1 MISKNKILIVGGG
14 FAGSTIARIL
24 AEKHFDVYLIDK
36 RGHIG
41 GNAYDFLNK
50 NGERIHKY
58 GPHLLHGNPNSRAVK
73 FLSRFTS
80 WVKYEHKVRA
90 LLDSNKTTPL
100 PINRNTLEDVFNIKL
115 NSENQ
120 ARLFLEKIRDKDI
133 VPKNTDELFLSN
145 VGEIISDIFF
155 RPYTKKMWGIDP
167 KFLEV
172 SIGARLPVRTNR
184 DDRYFT
190 DAFQSLPKDGYTSLF
205 ERILDHENISI
216 QLNQK
221 YEKEMEKYF
230 DHVFLCMPIDQY
242 YDYCYG
248 ELPYRSL
255 IFKEEIITNKSLE
268 APTINFTDE
277 SPYTRKTQWDLLPN
291 SGSSKFNKHTITFE
305 KPVDISSNP
314 GEYYYPVQ
322 TKLSRSLYEKY
333 LNLSKNN
340 KNITFCGRT
349 GLFKYIDMLPCVQMH
364 INIAERFVQKSFRN

>member
-1 MISKNKILIVGGG
+1 MISKNKILIVGCG

-24 AEKHFDVYLIDK
+24 AEKNFDVHLIDK
-36 RGHIG
+36 RAHIG

-50 NGERIHKY
+50 NDERIHKY

-90 LLDSNKTTPL
+90 LLKNNKTTPL

-115 NSENQ
+115 NDENQ
-120 ARLFLEKIRDKDI
+120 TRIFLEKIRDKDI
-133 VPKNTDELFLSN
+133 VPTNTDEFFLSN

-155 RPYTKKMWGIDP
+155 RPYTKKMWGLDP

-172 SIGARLPVRTNR
+172 SIGARLPVRMNR
-184 DDRYFT
+184 DNRYFT
-190 DAFQSLPKDGYTSLF
+190 DEFQSLPKDGYSSLF
-205 ERILDHENISI
+205 ERILDHPRISI
-216 QLNQK
+216 QLNQQ
-221 YEKEMEKYF
+221 YEKEIERYF
-230 DHVFLCMPIDQY
+230 DHIFLCMPIDQY
-242 YDYCYG
+242 YDYCFG

-255 IFKEEIITNKSLE
+255 LFKEEIILNKNLD
-268 APTINFTDE
+268 APTINFTDQ

-291 SGSSKFNKHTITFE
+291 SNYSRTNKHTITYE
-305 KPVDISSNP
+305 KPVDISNNP

-333 LNLSKNN
+333 VTLSKKN

-349 GLFKYIDMLPCVQMH
+349 GLFKYIDMIPCVQMH
-364 INIAERFVQKSFRN
+364 INIAERFIQRSLKN